1 MFNPKLDYKLMYNPM
16 KKYITPFF
24 CKYNIHP
31 NYVTIFAMLLN
42 IVLYYKLKNYY
53 NYNFNL
59 KNDKIF
65 IIILIYIM
73 CFFDCLDGSI
83 ARNCNKHSE
92 LGGFLDI
99 TNDNIRWA
107 ILISFGIL
115 KYFNYKV
122 FNFYFIYIIFTILF
136 LFEYMCE
143 FDFSSHKSQSDILN
157 IGRDNSIFIYFIITL
172 LI

>member
-1 MFNPKLDYKLMYNPM
+1 MFNPKLDYKIMYDPM

-53 NYNFNL
+53 NLNL

-73 CFFDCLDGSI
+73 EFLDCLDGSI
-83 ARNCNKHSE
+83 ARNCNKYSE

-99 TNDNIRWA
+99 TNDNIRLA
-107 ILISFGIL
+107 ILISYGLL

-122 FNFYFIYIIFTILF
+122 FNFYFIYIIFFILF
-136 LFEYMCE
+136 LFEYTCE
-143 FDFSSHKSQSDILN
+143 FDFASHKSKSTILTLT
-157 IGRDNSIFIYFIITL
+157 RDNSILLYVIITL